1 MLQKIYPFFKSL
13 EWAAALEVMR
23 RFTLDVID
31 QSSTDVEA
39 DLNSIIRKS
48 GNFMFDADRLAAK
61 KDFL

>member
-1 MLQKIYPFFKSL
+1 
-13 EWAAALEVMR
+13 MR

-39 DLNSIIRKS
+39 ELDSIIRIKR
-48 GNFMFDADRLAAK
+48 GNFVFDADRLAAK